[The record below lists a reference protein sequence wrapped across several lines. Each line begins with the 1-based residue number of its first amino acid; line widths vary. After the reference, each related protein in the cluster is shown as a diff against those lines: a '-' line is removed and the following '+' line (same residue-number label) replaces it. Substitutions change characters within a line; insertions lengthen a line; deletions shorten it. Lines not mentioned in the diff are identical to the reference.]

1 MKILALDTSS
11 TACSVALYVNGTIT
25 SLHRVA
31 PMQQT
36 NLLLPMIE
44 EILAGA
50 RVTLAELDAIA
61 YGTGPGSFTGMRI
74 ASSTTQGLAF
84 AANLPVI
91 PVSSLAAIAQAAQ
104 MSDGALN
111 QAYLVAVDA
120 RMGQIYWGYYTT
132 DNTGHVT
139 LAGEETVCFPAD
151 ATLAEPKAP
160 NYAGVGDGWQPYGE
174 ILCQALGFKPNTINP
189 AQLPTAEAILKLSLN
204 YFKQNKQIS
213 ATEALP
219 SYLIKR

>member
-1 MKILALDTSS
+1 MKILALETSS
-11 TACSVALYVNGTIT
+11 AACSVALYLDGKIF

-36 NLLLPMIE
+36 HLLLPMIDE
-44 EILAGA
+44 LLTREN
-50 RVTLAELDAIA
+50 VTLADLDAIA

-84 AANLPVI
+84 AVNLPVI
-91 PVSSLAAIAQAAQ
+91 PVSSLAAIAQAAHETMQ
-104 MSDGALN
+104 N

-120 RMGQIYWGYYTT
+120 RMGQIYWACYLAT
-132 DNTGHVT
+132 DAGCVT
-139 LAGEETVCFPAD
+139 LAGEEALCSPTNVTVVERK
-151 ATLAEPKAP
+151 LYE
-160 NYAGVGDGWQPYGE
+160 YAGIGDGWQPYRE
-174 ILCQALGFKPNTINP
+174 TLCQALGFTPVVIHH
-189 AQLPTAEAILKLSLN
+189 AQLPTAEAVLKLSLN
-204 YFKQNKQIS
+204 IFKQNTPLS